1 MGKYKMKKETSLLSI
16 SAARTI
22 VKALLT
28 DSYSL
33 HDAVQYRWVENWAK
47 VMLFLKSHVQR
58 FTG

>member
-1 MGKYKMKKETSLLSI
+1 MKKETSLLSI
-16 SAARTI
+16 SAVRTI

-33 HDAVQYRWVENWAK
+33 HDAVQYRWVENWAQ